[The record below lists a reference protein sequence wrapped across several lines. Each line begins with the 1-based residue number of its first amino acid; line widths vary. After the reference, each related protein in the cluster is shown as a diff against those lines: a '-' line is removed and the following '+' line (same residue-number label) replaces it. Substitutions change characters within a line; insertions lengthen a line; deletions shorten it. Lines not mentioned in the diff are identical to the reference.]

1 MHRMIQ
7 YKIEKLDQWHTL
19 WYLTLVYD
27 FNYNIKLMMD
37 LLGGMSYELL
47 TSIPETMQN
56 PLK

>member
-19 WYLTLVYD
+19 WYSTQVYD
-27 FNYNIKLMMD
+27 FNYN
-37 LLGGMSYELL
+37 GGMSYELL